1 MNRENTKQINRDDD
15 SARRKRRRN
24 PAAAAAILCAAGLL
38 MCAGCGSS
46 ESAENVE
53 ESAELSVEIAEA
65 EAETADAAEEITET
79 AAKSAEETAEA
90 AGAAAAV
97 TADKLGGTVTV
108 EGADE
113 IAADESTAGG
123 TAAGAGEAAESAGG
137 TADDAGDAAEGAAV
151 GEAENAAGSPDE
163 SDADEAGAV
172 NRAGVDMEA
181 AEAEKA
187 AQVDPAVMGTHTLTV
202 SATGDCTFG
211 VTQEQGYDGSFNAYY
226 DSYGQDYFLSDVR
239 DIFAADDLTII
250 NLECVLTTSDDIQE
264 KAYNLKGS
272 PEYVGIMTGSSI
284 EAVSMGN
291 NHTYD
296 YGDEGFDET
305 VSVVENAGIT
315 YAYSGRS
322 GMFVS
327 DDGVKVGIVSANMLP
342 ETDEKLNTM
351 ISEMQALREDGAE
364 VVIACCHWG
373 IEKDYYP
380 TDYQISTA
388 HTLVDSGA
396 DLIIGNH
403 PHVLQSVE
411 VYNGKVIC
419 YSLGNFCFGGNMDP
433 EDKNTMIFQQTFT
446 IVDGELQAG
455 IDARIIPC
463 RLSSADDYNN
473 FHPIVA
479 SGERYDNIINLVN
492 EYSSMFGTAS
502 FDGEG
507 KLETL
512 Q

>member
-1 MNRENTKQINRDDD
+1 MKMNRKNTHEILKTGDPD
-15 SARRKRRRN
+15 RKRRSRI
-24 PAAAAAILCAAGLL
+24 PAASIAVFCAAGLIL
-38 MCAGCGSS
+38 CAGCGSS
-46 ESAENVE
+46 ESE
-53 ESAELSVEIAEA
+53 EA
-65 EAETADAAEEITET
+65 
-79 AAKSAEETAEA
+79 AAKSAEEAAETAEA
-90 AGAAAAV
+90 AVETAETAEAV
-97 TADKLGGTVTV
+97 ATDKLGAEV
-108 EGADE
+108 
-113 IAADESTAGG
+113 AAEDI
-123 TAAGAGEAAESAGG
+123 AESA
-137 TADDAGDAAEGAAV
+137 ASEDSAESGV
-151 GEAENAAGSPDE
+151 DETGE
-163 SDADEAGAV
+163 V
-172 NRAGVDMEA
+172 NRAGVDVEA
-181 AEAEKA
+181 AEAEEA
-187 AQVDPAVMGTHTLTV
+187 AQVDPAVMGTHTFTI

-211 VTQEQGYDGSFNAYY
+211 VTQEQGYDGSFNSYY

-239 DIFAADDLTII
+239 DIFAADDMTLI
-250 NLECVLTTSDDIQE
+250 NLECVLTTSDDLVE
-264 KAYNLKGS
+264 KAYNLKGK
-272 PEYVGIMTGSSI
+272 PEYVGIMTDSSI

-351 ISEMQALREDGAE
+351 ISEIQALREEGAE
-364 VVIACCHWG
+364 VIVACCHWG

-403 PHVLQSVE
+403 PHVLQGVE

-433 EDKNTMIFQQTFT
+433 EDKNTMIYQQTFT
-446 IVDGELQAG
+446 LVDGELQGG

-463 RLSSADDYNN
+463 RLSSADSYNN
-473 FHPIVA
+473 FHPVVA
-479 SGERYDNIINLVN
+479 SGDGYANIISLVN

-507 KLETL
+507 RLETL